1 MVFVRE
7 NFTTDLMRFT
17 RRRVF
22 TIPLLQDEKEY
33 TYADYLTYPDDERW
47 EIIDGVPYSQAAPAP
62 IHQEVL
68 TELVRQIA
76 NYLTDKSC
84 KVYPA
89 LFCVR
94 LPLGYEK
101 NEKEVK
107 NIVEPDI
114 SIVCD
119 KSKLDNKGC
128 NGAPDMIIEIISP
141 SSVKM
146 DRVIKLNKY
155 EKAGVQEY
163 WIVEPDQKL
172 VSVFVLQGNQRFG
185 RTELYT
191 EDDKI
196 TVSIF
201 PDLIIDLSLAFAL

>member
-1 MVFVRE
+1 M
-7 NFTTDLMRFT
+7 
-17 RRRVF
+17 
-22 TIPLLQDEKEY
+22 PLSQETKKY
-33 TYADYLTYPDDERW
+33 TFADYLTYPEDERW
-47 EIIDGVPYSQAAPAP
+47 EIIDGVPYMQAAPAP
-62 IHQEVL
+62 VHQEVL
-68 TELVRQIA
+68 TELVRQMA
-76 NYLTDKSC
+76 NYLTGKPC

-89 LFCVR
+89 PFCVR
-94 LPLGYEK
+94 LPLGNEK

-114 SIVCD
+114 SIICD
-119 KSKLDNKGC
+119 RSKIDDKGC

-141 SSVKM
+141 SSIKM
-146 DRVIKLNKY
+146 DRVVKFNKY
-155 EKAGVQEY
+155 EKAGVKEY

-172 VSVFVLQGNQRFG
+172 VSVVVLQSNQRYG

-201 PDLIIDLSLAFAL
+201 PDLIIDLSVVFTS

>member
-1 MVFVRE
+1 M
-7 NFTTDLMRFT
+7 
-17 RRRVF
+17 F
-22 TIPLLQDEKEY
+22 TIPLLQDKKEY

-47 EIIDGVPYSQAAPAP
+47 EIIDGVPYMQAAPAP
-62 IHQEVL
+62 VHQEVL

-76 NYLTDKSC
+76 NYLSGKTC

-89 LFCVR
+89 PFCVR
-94 LPLGYEK
+94 FPIGNEK

-128 NGAPDMIIEIISP
+128 NGAPEMIIEIISP

-146 DRVIKLNKY
+146 DRVIKFNKY

-163 WIVEPDQKL
+163 WIVDPDQKL
-172 VSVFVLQGNQRFG
+172 ISVFVLQGNQRYG

-196 TVSIF
+196 TVSIV
-201 PDLIIDLSLAFAL
+201 PDLIIDLSVVFAF

>member
-1 MVFVRE
+1 MSVVQ
-7 NFTTDLMRFT
+7 
-17 RRRVF
+17 
-22 TIPLLQDEKEY
+22 PEKKY
-33 TYADYLTYPDDERW
+33 TYADYLAYPEDERW
-47 EIIDGVPYSQAAPAP
+47 EIIDGVPHLQSAPSP
-62 IHQEVL
+62 LHQEVV

-76 NYLTDKSC
+76 NYLSGQHC
-84 KVYPA
+84 NVYPA
-89 LFCVR
+89 PFCVR
-94 LPLGYEK
+94 LPEGNEK

-146 DRVIKLNKY
+146 DRVIKFNKY

-172 VSVFVLQGNQRFG
+172 VSVFVLQDNLRYG

-201 PDLIIDLSLAFAL
+201 PDLIIDLSMVF

>member
-1 MVFVRE
+1 M
-7 NFTTDLMRFT
+7 
-17 RRRVF
+17 
-22 TIPLLQDEKEY
+22 PLSQETKKY
-33 TYADYLTYPDDERW
+33 TFADYLTYPEDERW
-47 EIIDGVPYSQAAPAP
+47 EIIDGVPYMQAAPAP
-62 IHQEVL
+62 VHQEVL
-68 TELVRQIA
+68 TELVRQMA
-76 NYLTDKSC
+76 NYLTGKPC

-89 LFCVR
+89 PFCVR
-94 LPLGYEK
+94 LPLGNEK

-114 SIVCD
+114 SIICD
-119 KSKLDNKGC
+119 RSKIDDKGC

-141 SSVKM
+141 SSIKM
-146 DRVIKLNKY
+146 DRVVKFNKY
-155 EKAGVQEY
+155 EKAGVKEY

-172 VSVFVLQGNQRFG
+172 VSVVVLQSNQKYG

-201 PDLIIDLSLAFAL
+201 PDLIIDLSVVFTS

>member
-1 MVFVRE
+1 M
-7 NFTTDLMRFT
+7 
-17 RRRVF
+17 
-22 TIPLLQDEKEY
+22 
-33 TYADYLTYPDDERW
+33 
-47 EIIDGVPYSQAAPAP
+47 QAAPAP
-62 IHQEVL
+62 VHQEVL

-76 NYLTDKSC
+76 NYLSGKPC

-89 LFCVR
+89 PFGVR
-94 LPLGYEK
+94 FPLGNEK

-128 NGAPDMIIEIISP
+128 NGAPEMIIEIISP
-141 SSVKM
+141 LSVKM
-146 DRVIKLNKY
+146 DRVIKFNKY

-172 VSVFVLQGNQRFG
+172 VSVFVLQGNQ
-185 RTELYT
+185 
-191 EDDKI
+191 I
-196 TVSIF
+196 WQN
-201 PDLIIDLSLAFAL
+201 